1 MIRIL
6 FFLIVVFAL
15 GLGFAW
21 LADRP
26 GDMVVTLSG
35 YQYQVSLMVAAVAVT
50 AVVAAVMI
58 LWWLV
63 KAIWNSP
70 YTISRYFR
78 VRRRDRGYQALVDR
92 HDRGGSRRWHSRP
105 QDEQTG
111 GQADQRADR
120 AADPAARRA
129 GVAA

>member
-26 GDMVVTLSG
+26 GDMVVTFNG

-50 AVVAAVMI
+50 AAVVAAVMI
-58 LWWLV
+58 AWWLV
-63 KAIWNSP
+63 KVDLEQP
-70 YTISRYFR
+70 LH
-78 VRRRDRGYQALVDR
+78 DRALLPRAPARPRLPGAVDR
-92 HDRGGSRRWHSRP
+92 HDRRRR
-105 QDEQTG
+105 G
-111 GQADQRADR
+111 
-120 AADPAARRA
+120 RRA
-129 GVAA
+129 RSPAR

>member
-26 GDMVVTLSG
+26 GDMVVTFSG

-58 LWWLV
+58 AVVAGQGDLEQPLH
-63 KAIWNSP
+63 
-70 YTISRYFR
+70 
-78 VRRRDRGYQALVDR
+78 DRALFPRAPARPRLPGAVDR
-92 HDRGGSRRWHSRP
+92 HDRGRRRRRGRS
-105 QDEQTG
+105 
-111 GQADQRADR
+111 
-120 AADPAARRA
+120 PAR
-129 GVAA
+129 